1 LEQITM
7 IIALVSLGGCFV
19 LFMAGIL
26 NFLQNVFSE
35 KHKTFFLGSKWIK
48 FALGLFALYIVS
60 FAAYIFTQF

>member
-1 LEQITM
+1 MEQITM

-19 LFMAGIL
+19 LFLTSIL

-35 KHKTFFLGSKWIK
+35 KHKTSFLGNKWTK
-48 FALGLFALYIVS
+48 SALGLFALYIVS